1 MKKII
6 TCFFLI
12 VVFFGY
18 IKAADVFDSTNSAII
33 NTINSSVRE
42 NIGED
47 FNFKNMANEIIN
59 KNNINYK
66 KIFMKLL
73 DLFFKEISS
82 AIKGA
87 ITIFI
92 VVVIMAVLSILL
104 FRQLLNPIPLRLR
117 LIKQTIP
124 VTS

>member
-18 IKAADVFDSTNSAII
+18 IKAADVFDSTNSVFSSDSTSLDTVQDITQSAAKTYNLDEYI

-47 FNFKNMANEIIN
+47 FNFKNMQ
-59 KNNINYK
+59 
-66 KIFMKLL
+66 M
-73 DLFFKEISS
+73 
-82 AIKGA
+82 
-87 ITIFI
+87 
-92 VVVIMAVLSILL
+92 
-104 FRQLLNPIPLRLR
+104 RL
-117 LIKQTIP
+117 
-124 VTS
+124 